1 MARTIHCTV
10 VEVPAM
16 SDPYLPV
23 QREFRD
29 LVPWADPYIASL
41 LTKLQRT
48 AHSEESRN
56 ARSRF
61 AAELHD
67 KLVDELPPPLDKDD
81 REDHWRPDWSP
92 RNWPRG

>member
-16 SDPYLPV
+16 SDPYLPAR
-23 QREFRD
+23 REFRD

-48 AHSEESRN
+48 AHSEERRN

-61 AAELHD
+61 AADLHD